1 MRVRTSDLATDEL
14 DAHVELVR
22 AVRDLNLAAATA
34 RLTPSEAA
42 EAVCAVEQLSAGLR
56 TPRSTSR
63 LVRSTFEEPGQWAR
77 SGQPMPVN
85 LLNPS
90 QPEVLVH
97 FHGDFAEADRTGDP
111 TGLAASARIS
121 STALDEG
128 PTDGLHGG
136 MSAFLMDCMLGFLVQ
151 AYGVPA
157 VTGRLDVR
165 YVARTP
171 LEREVDLRSRVVS
184 RSGRK
189 IRVEGVIEHEGR
201 TCVEAAGLFVVID
214 LPGFRPEPAPA

>member
-1 MRVRTSDLATDEL
+1 MRVRTSDLDTTEL
-14 DAHVELVR
+14 DAQADLVR

-34 RLTPSEAA
+34 RLTPEETA
-42 EAVCAVEQLSAGLR
+42 EAVRAVEKLSATLR
-56 TPRSTSR
+56 TPSSTSR
-63 LVRSTFEEPGQWAR
+63 LIRCSFDEPSQWAR
-77 SGQPMPVN
+77 AGRPMPVN

-90 QPEVLVH
+90 QPEVLIH

-111 TGLAASARIS
+111 TGLAASARIDS
-121 STALDEG
+121 NALHEG

-136 MSAFLMDCMLGFLVQ
+136 ISAFLMDCMLGFLVQ

-171 LEREVDLRSRVVS
+171 LETEVDMRSWVVS

-189 IRVEGVIEHEGR
+189 IKVEGVIEHEGQV
-201 TCVEAAGLFVVID
+201 CVEATGLFVVID